1 MQSKVVPITILTGFL
16 GAGKTTLLNKIISD
30 NKHLK
35 FGLLINENGDIPIDS
50 QTIVRSDQEIIEM
63 ANGCVCCVVRGD
75 LIKVVNTLLDK
86 GGVDYIII
94 EASGMSEPKPIANT
108 FVADDLGGKVRLDGI
123 VCVLDSVNYE
133 LTQANY
139 QTVVD
144 QVQYSDIIVLNKVQE
159 INQEQLDKLNYIVKQ
174 LNPIAGILINK
185 QDIETSLLIDT
196 GKWTEERLLEVNSKI
211 DTIDHSHHEHSH
223 ETHNHS
229 DEHREHEHN
238 HVDEVVFS
246 TGVNEVLDPN
256 KLDNWLQ
263 TKFPTNCIRAKGIL
277 RIKIE
282 NKIEVYLFQM
292 VGASKTLVPFKTD
305 RKDVKL
311 DFSTMVLIGKS
322 LDEKNI
328 LADLAGCIE

>member
-16 GAGKTTLLNKIISD
+16 GAGKTTLLNKIVSE
-30 NKHLK
+30 NASLK

-75 LIKVVNTLLDK
+75 LIKAVNTLLDK
-86 GGVDYIII
+86 GDVDYIVI

-144 QVQYSDIIVLNKVQE
+144 QVQYSDIVVLNKAQE
-159 INQEQLDKLNYIVKQ
+159 ISKEQLEKLANIVKE
-174 LNPIAGILINK
+174 LNPIAGILVNK
-185 QDIETSLLIDT
+185 QDIDTALLIDT
-196 GKWTEERLLEVNSKI
+196 GKWNEERLLEINSKTDAI
-211 DTIDHSHHEHSH
+211 NHSHQ
-223 ETHNHS
+223 THVHH
-229 DEHREHEHN
+229 DHEHN
-238 HVDEVVFS
+238 HVDEVVFT
-246 TGVNEVLDPN
+246 TGINEVLDPN

-277 RIKIE
+277 LIKINNE
-282 NKIEVYLFQM
+282 TGVYLFQM
-292 VGASKTLVPFKTD
+292 VGASKTLTPFKTD

-311 DFSTMVLIGKS
+311 DFSRMVLIGKN
-322 LDEKNI
+322 LDQKNI